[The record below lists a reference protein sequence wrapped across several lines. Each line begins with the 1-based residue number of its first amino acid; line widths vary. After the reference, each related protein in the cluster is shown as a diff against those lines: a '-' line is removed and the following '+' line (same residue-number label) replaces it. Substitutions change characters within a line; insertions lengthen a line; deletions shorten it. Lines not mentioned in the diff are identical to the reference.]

1 MTVRAPFKYTL
12 PITRAFEQDGELY
25 IRGEAS
31 GPEVDLFDTRMDP
44 ALIDS
49 FAGQIQT
56 RAAEGMPLVY
66 RDTHNPDGVL
76 TELGEL
82 VEASV
87 TDTSHLYVTVRLDRE
102 NPAAKHLHA
111 QLLRGKKYGMSIGGT
126 VVDYVDEYVES
137 MGRVIRRF
145 TNVVLDHIAN
155 TTMPAWTPS
164 LGTVLT
170 RAVEK
175 ALTEE
180 STLENE
186 ELAPEQP
193 ETEGEQE
200 STATEGTTEEST
212 EETPETPAVEE
223 AAEEH
228 THEEEA
234 ETPAAEEEPA
244 EARMIEATALAPVA
258 EAAQALVTALAALTA
273 PAAADEAPAAEAA
286 EPTDAARSVESESP
300 VVAGNDELA
309 VLRSAVES
317 LRTEL
322 ASANDRIRQL
332 EAEPAG
338 DQPDVI
344 QRTEP
349 DLMEELGKLDPH
361 VRLVAG
367 LQAAKAANQ

>member
-12 PITRAFEQDGELY
+12 PITRAYEQDGELF

-56 RAAEGMPLVY
+56 RNAEGQPLVY

-87 TDTSHLYVTVRLDRE
+87 TDTQHLYVTVRLDRD
-102 NPAAKHLHA
+102 NPASRHLHT
-111 QLLRGKKYGMSIGGT
+111 QLQRGKKYGMSIGGT

-137 MGRVIRRF
+137 IGRVIRRF

-193 ETEGEQE
+193 ETEGTQ
-200 STATEGTTEEST
+200 
-212 EETPETPAVEE
+212 ETPEEEVVETPE
-223 AAEEH
+223 AEEEH
-228 THEEEA
+228 THDDTCDHEDEEA
-234 ETPAAEEEPA
+234 ADEEPSQPEAQVRVITAEE
-244 EARMIEATALAPVA
+244 LAPIADAVA
-258 EAAQALVTALAALTA
+258 TLASAVAALTA
-273 PAAADEAPAAEAA
+273 TPASAGGDPAP

-300 VVAGNDELA
+300 VAENDEMVVMRA
-309 VLRSAVES
+309 AIET

-322 ASANDRIRQL
+322 AQANDRIRQL

-338 DQPDVI
+338 DEPGVI
-344 QRTEP
+344 ERTAET
-349 DLMEELGKLDPH
+349 DLREELAALDPH
-361 VRLVAG
+361 TRLVLG
-367 LQAAKAANQ
+367 LQAAKAATNQ

>member
-1 MTVRAPFKYTL
+1 MPGHVSAPFKYTL
-12 PITRAFEQDGELY
+12 PITRAFEQDGELF

-31 GPEVDLFDTRMDP
+31 GPEIDLYDTRMDP
-44 ALIDS
+44 ALIDA

-56 RAAEGMPLVY
+56 RNAEGTPLVY

-87 TDTSHLYVTVRLDRE
+87 TDQQHLFVTVRLDRE
-102 NPAAKHLHA
+102 NPAARHLHA
-111 QLLRGKKYGMSIGGT
+111 QLLRGKKYGMSIAGT

-164 LGTVLT
+164 LGTVLS

-193 ETEGEQE
+193 E
-200 STATEGTTEEST
+200 SEGTQ
-212 EETPETPAVEE
+212 ETPEVETEEAVEE
-223 AAEEH
+223 
-228 THEEEA
+228 T
-234 ETPAAEEEPA
+234 AAEEETHDHTDECDHETEGEEPEA
-244 EARMIEATALAPVA
+244 EVEAARVVDATAIAPVA
-258 EAAQALVTALAALTA
+258 EAAAALASALAALVA
-273 PAAADEAPAAEAA
+273 PAPAAEEETPTAV
-286 EPTDAARSVESESP
+286 EPEDAARSVESESP
-300 VVAGNDELA
+300 VAENDDVAA
-309 VLRSAVES
+309 LRAAYES

-322 ASANDRIRQL
+322 ERANDRIRQL
-332 EAEPAG
+332 EDEPSG
-338 DQPDVI
+338 DAPGVI
-344 QRTEP
+344 ERSEP
-349 DLMEELGKLDPH
+349 DLKSELAKLTPH
-361 VRLVAG
+361 ERIRIG
-367 LQAAKAANQ
+367 LEALRAANK

>member
-12 PITRAFEQDGELY
+12 PITRAYEEDGDLF

-56 RAAEGMPLVY
+56 RTNEGSPLVY

-87 TDTSHLYVTVRLDRE
+87 TDQQHLYVTVRLDRD
-102 NPAAKHLHA
+102 NPAARHLHR
-111 QLLRGKKYGMSIGGT
+111 QVQRGKKYGMSIGGT

-137 MGRVIRRF
+137 LGRVIRRF

-193 ETEGEQE
+193 ETEGTQE
-200 STATEGTTEEST
+200 TAEVTAEAE
-212 EETPETPAVEE
+212 A

-228 THEEEA
+228 EHNDDCEHESEEEA
-234 ETPAAEEEPA
+234 EEPAAETEPELRVITAEELTPIA
-244 EARMIEATALAPVA
+244 DAVAALASAV
-258 EAAQALVTALAALTA
+258 AALTA
-273 PAAADEAPAAEAA
+273 TAAPASETPEVE

-300 VVAGNDELA
+300 VAGNDDMA
-309 VLRSAVES
+309 VLRAAVES

-322 ASANDRIRQL
+322 AQANDRIRQL

-338 DQPDVI
+338 DEPGVI
-344 QRTEP
+344 ERVAEP
-349 DLMEELGKLDPH
+349 NLAEELAKLDPH
-361 VRLVAG
+361 TRLVIG
-367 LQAAKAANQ
+367 LQAAKAANTK

>member
-12 PITRAFEQDGELY
+12 PITRAYTSNGDLF

-31 GPEVDLFDTRMDP
+31 GPEIDLFDTRMDP

-56 RAAEGMPLVY
+56 RSTEGQPLVY

-82 VEASV
+82 IEASV
-87 TDTSHLYVTVRLDRE
+87 TEDQHLFVTVRLDRE
-102 NPAAKHLHA
+102 NPAAVHLHRQVA
-111 QLLRGKKYGMSIGGT
+111 RGKKYGMSIGGT

-137 MGRVIRRF
+137 LGRVIRRF
-145 TNVVLDHIAN
+145 TNVVLDHVAN

-193 ETEGEQE
+193 ETEGTQE
-200 STATEGTTEEST
+200 APAEEVERTDAAEHEHTDACDHGTAE
-212 EETPETPAVEE
+212 AAAEE
-223 AAEEH
+223 AA
-228 THEEEA
+228 A
-234 ETPAAEEEPA
+234 EPETTERVYTASEFAPIA
-244 EARMIEATALAPVA
+244 EAVAALATAV
-258 EAAQALVTALAALTA
+258 AALTA
-273 PAAADEAPAAEAA
+273 TAPEAEAEAPVE
-286 EPTDAARSVESESP
+286 EPTDAARSASESP
-300 VVAGNDELA
+300 VAENDDLV
-309 VLRSAVES
+309 VLRGAIES

-338 DQPDVI
+338 NEPGVI
-344 QRTEP
+344 ERSAEP
-349 DLMEELGKLDPH
+349 DLQEELARLDPH
-361 VRLVAG
+361 TRLVIG
-367 LQAAKAANQ
+367 LQARRAANQ